1 MNLVDDMAYW
11 DGDYL
16 VVFGD
21 RAQDEW
27 ATLGLSQRFER
38 EEDLDW
44 EADWSEA

>member
-21 RAQDEW
+21 RDQDEW
-27 ATLGLSQRFER
+27 ASLGLQSMFSRPN
-38 EEDLDW
+38 DLEQDASW
-44 EADWSEA
+44 LET